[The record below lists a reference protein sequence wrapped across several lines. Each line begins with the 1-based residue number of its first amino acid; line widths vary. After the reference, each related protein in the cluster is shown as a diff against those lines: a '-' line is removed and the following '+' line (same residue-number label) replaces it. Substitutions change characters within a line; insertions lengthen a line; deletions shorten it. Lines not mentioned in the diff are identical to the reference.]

1 MNAVTRF
8 VHVVFGSYP
17 RNRDGL
23 SAPGDA
29 DCRWRVAA
37 ALEPVDPVEDARH
50 AHGEKK
56 ARAREGAGRE
66 IA

>member
-29 DCRWRVAA
+29 DCRWRVVMPAPRQQDA
-37 ALEPVDPVEDARH
+37 MEFDVTSSDGRSVEPDVDVR
-50 AHGEKK
+50 
-56 ARAREGAGRE
+56 RE
-66 IA
+66 

>member
-8 VHVVFGSYP
+8 VRVVFGSYP
-17 RNRDGL
+17 RNRDVL
-23 SAPGDA
+23 SAPVDA

-37 ALEPVDPVEDARH
+37 ALQSVDPLDDARP
-50 AHGEKK
+50 AHGDKK